1 MDRQQL
7 RERVRNAAILI
18 YMVGNALTFS
28 KLLSIEVAGA
38 QGDLGGKV
46 IRVLLLSLV
55 WPFYW
60 IGRVLFG

>member
-1 MDRQQL
+1 
-7 RERVRNAAILI
+7 
-18 YMVGNALTFS
+18 MVGNALTFS
-28 KLLSIEVAGA
+28 KLLSIEVAGV

-60 IGRVLFG
+60 IGRLLFG

>member
-7 RERVRNAAILI
+7 HERARNAAILI

-28 KLLSIEVAGA
+28 KLFSIEVAGA

-60 IGRVLFG
+60 IGRLLFG

>member
-1 MDRQQL
+1 
-7 RERVRNAAILI
+7 
-18 YMVGNALTFS
+18 MVGNALTFS
-28 KLLSIEVAGA
+28 KLLSIEVSGV

-60 IGRVLFG
+60 IGRLLFG